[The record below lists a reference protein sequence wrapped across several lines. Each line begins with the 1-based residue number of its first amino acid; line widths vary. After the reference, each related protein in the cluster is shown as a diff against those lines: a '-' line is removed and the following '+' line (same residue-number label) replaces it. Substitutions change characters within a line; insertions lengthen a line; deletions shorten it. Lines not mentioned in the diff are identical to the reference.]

1 MLHQTKGPAMS
12 FPLAT
17 DAPAP
22 SSAYAEKL
30 CLPGVTWI

>member
-1 MLHQTKGPAMS
+1 MS

-22 SSAYAEKL
+22 ASASTCAEKL
-30 CLPGVTWI
+30 GLPGVTWI